1 MPSPFPGMDPWLE
14 TPGEFGDIHDGLIA
28 YLREAL
34 NAAMPPGYVA
44 RGRRLVWIDDS
55 VRREPDVGLFGPDR
69 ADGGAIVAFLPG
81 LTAFGT
87 LRAPEDREQA
97 YLEILGN
104 NGERLVTAVEILSR
118 SNKRSGDAGRKA
130 YQDKQEEF
138 RLGGV
143 NLVEIDLLRGG
154 AHTTAIPLAR
164 LRRKA
169 GEFDYHVC
177 VTVAGTLDQLHAAAF
192 RLADRLPAFG
202 IPLDPGVAPVV
213 VDLQPL
219 LDRAYDTGRY
229 AQAIDYRRDPDPPLA
244 PEQRAWAGAL
254 LREKGL
260 LAPAAGGP
268 S

>member
-14 TPGEFGDIHDGLIA
+14 GSLFGDLHAALTI

-34 NAAMPPGYVA
+34 NAALPAGYMA
-44 RGRRLVWIDDS
+44 LGNHLVWVDDTAT
-55 VRREPDVGLFGPDR
+55 RLPDTGVFGPDH
-69 ADGGAIVAFLPG
+69 AAGSSDTAVLPG
-81 LTAFGT
+81 LVTLGT
-87 LRAPEDREQA
+87 GRTPEDREQP
-97 YLEILGN
+97 YLEILTTAGR
-104 NGERLVTAVEILSR
+104 RLVTAVEVLSPA
-118 SNKRSGDAGRKA
+118 NKKKGAGRTA

-143 NLVEIDLLRGG
+143 NLVEIDLLRTGS
-154 AHTTAIPLAR
+154 HTTAVPLTT

-169 GEFDYHVC
+169 GASEYHVS
-177 VTVAGTLDQLHAAAF
+177 VRVASAPAQYFAAAL

-229 AQAIDYRRDPDPPLA
+229 AHAVDYRRDPAPPLA
-244 PEQRAWAGAL
+244 PEQRAWANAVL
-254 LREKGL
+254 KERGL
-260 LAPAAGGP
+260 LP
-268 S
+268 